1 MYHMSSEGSGDIE
14 MLGDP
19 SYHAQ
24 GGFMKPAGEHHEVY
38 IVYKPNSQAQVAGNS
53 VSVHV

>member
-38 IVYKPNSQAQVAGNS
+38 KPNSQAQVAGNS
-53 VSVHV
+53 VRV